1 MNTADHALTQIAGSR
16 LTAPSVAIEAC
27 VDTLTSARNAQTGGA
42 DRIEL
47 CDNLGDAGTT
57 PSHGTLRL
65 ALEQLK
71 LTVFPIIR
79 PRGGGFVYD
88 DNDVAV
94 TRADLQHAR
103 DLGAPG
109 AVIGAITADGDVH
122 EAVTAALRADAPDM
136 QITFH
141 RAFDVCRDP
150 HAALEMLIKL
160 GINRVLTSGQA
171 ATAWE
176 GRELIAALVRQ
187 SAGRI
192 GILAGGGVNENN
204 AADLVRL
211 TGVTELHVRGATLRG
226 DAGPRSGIP
235 FRKALPKD
243 ELARGVTDVARVA
256 AIRRAVTV

>member
-1 MNTADHALTQIAGSR
+1 ML
-16 LTAPSVAIEAC
+16 IEAC
-27 VDTLTSARNAQTGGA
+27 VDTLTSAHNAQAGGA
-42 DRIEL
+42 GRIEL

-57 PSHGTLRL
+57 PSHGVLRL

-88 DNDVAV
+88 DADVDV
-94 TRADLQHAR
+94 MRADLRHAR

-109 AVIGAITADGDVH
+109 AVIGAITADGDVN
-122 EAVTAALRADAPDM
+122 EEVVTTLRGDAPDM
-136 QITFH
+136 QLTFH

-150 HAALEMLIKL
+150 HATLEMLIKL
-160 GINRVLTSGQA
+160 GIDRVLTSGQA
-171 ATAWE
+171 ADAWD

-192 GILAGGGVNENN
+192 VVLAGGGVNEKN

-211 TGVTELHVRGATLRG
+211 TGVTELHVRGATLRR
-226 DAGPRSGIP
+226 DAGPTSPIP
-235 FRKALPKD
+235 FRTALPKD
-243 ELARGVTDVARVA
+243 ELARGVTDPARVA
-256 AIRRAVTV
+256 AILRAAGSTPSS

>member
-1 MNTADHALTQIAGSR
+1 ML
-16 LTAPSVAIEAC
+16 IEAC
-27 VDTLTSARNAQTGGA
+27 VDTLPSAHNSEAGGA

-71 LTVFPIIR
+71 LMVFPIIR

-94 TRADLQHAR
+94 MRADLQHAR

-109 AVIGAITADGDVH
+109 AVIGAITAEGDVH
-122 EAVTAALRADAPDM
+122 EAVTAALRADAPNM
-136 QITFH
+136 QLTFH

-150 HAALEMLIKL
+150 HAALETLIKL

-171 ATAWE
+171 EDAWE
-176 GRELIAALVRQ
+176 GRELIAALVKQ
-187 SAGRI
+187 AAGRI
-192 GILAGGGVNENN
+192 VILAGGGVNEEN
-204 AADLVRL
+204 AAELVKF
-211 TGVTELHVRGATLRG
+211 TGVTEIHVRGATLRG
-226 DAGPRSGIP
+226 DAGPRRNIT

-243 ELARGVTDVARVA
+243 ELARGVTDVGRIA
-256 AIRRAVTV
+256 AIRRAVTA

>member
-1 MNTADHALTQIAGSR
+1 ML
-16 LTAPSVAIEAC
+16 IEAC
-27 VDTLTSARNAQTGGA
+27 VDTLTSAHNAELGGA
-42 DRIEL
+42 DRVEL

-57 PSHGTLRL
+57 PSHGALKL

-71 LTVFPIIR
+71 VAVFPIIR

-88 DNDVAV
+88 EADVAV
-94 TRADLQHAR
+94 MRADLVHAR

-122 EAVTAALRADAPDM
+122 EEVVATLRADAPDM
-136 QITFH
+136 QLTFH

-150 HAALEMLIKL
+150 HAALETLIKL

-171 ATAWE
+171 ADAWQ
-176 GRELIAALVRQ
+176 GRELIAALVLQ

-192 GILAGGGVNENN
+192 AILAGGGVNERN
-204 AADLVRL
+204 AAELVRL
-211 TGVTELHVRGATLRG
+211 TGVVELHVRGATLQR
-226 DAGPRSGIP
+226 DAGPTRPIA

-243 ELARGVTDVARVA
+243 ELARGVTDPARVA
-256 AIRRAVTV
+256 AILRAAGSTPSS